1 MDIVLVV
8 ALIAVI
14 ISIYILLRNNRV
26 YVFRLTLNDM
36 GYNIVQEYLFNIPVD
51 STEEDYNSYMA
62 EHKKLRSIWHS
73 INDIS
78 YNKMM
83 FSIKPLKPEYWLT
96 KEQLDFLKKDYEE
109 LYRFRAVQKVGRN
122 TTT

>member
-8 ALIAVI
+8 VLIAII
-14 ISIYILLRNNRV
+14 ISFYILLRNNKV
-26 YVFRLTLNDM
+26 CVFRLTLNDM
-36 GYNIVQEYLFNIPVD
+36 GYNIVQKYLSNIPVD

-78 YNKMM
+78 YNKMV

-96 KEQLDFLKKDYEE
+96 KEQLDFLKKG
-109 LYRFRAVQKVGRN
+109 L
-122 TTT
+122 